1 MAKKTN
7 NDKVVDKE
15 FEDLQPNK
23 KLIKNIIITIGII
36 LVFGIVFY
44 ISMRQEEKLN
54 KQASENKL
62 HKITVEKYYK
72 LLDSNE

>member
-7 NDKVVDKE
+7 NDRVVDKE

-44 ISMRQEEKLN
+44 IYNQIKN
-54 KQASENKL
+54 
-62 HKITVEKYYK
+62 
-72 LLDSNE
+72 